1 MSNEISFQ
9 LEHQEADNLWGTLSS
24 TKPAQIH
31 ADPGVPYLVHELR
44 MTLKDLQKE
53 PDEEMPFIQTPQGMG
68 ALPDRVAYC
77 KKHDL
82 TLEYFPKAGV
92 EWVFPQRLLV
102 ILKLVLKDAVK
113 LQSGASFETFVKMC
127 ATLRLTGWFKKNF
140 NKAVS
145 ITLDD
150 DCDLDP
156 EPGKEQEADEA
167 ADEPDGG
174 PKDTAMGAAAD

>member
-1 MSNEISFQ
+1 MANEISFQ
-9 LEHQEADNLWGTLSS
+9 LEHKDADNLWGTLSNVN
-24 TKPAQIH
+24 PAKIH

-44 MTLKDLQKE
+44 MTLKGLQKE
-53 PDEEMPFIQTPQGMG
+53 PEEEMPYVQTPQGMG

-82 TLEYFPKAGV
+82 TLDYFPKAGV

-102 ILKLVLKDAVK
+102 ILKLVLKDAVR
-113 LQSGASFETFVKMC
+113 LQSGAGVETFVKLC
-127 ATLRLTGWFKKNF
+127 ANLRLSGWFKKNF

-156 EPGKEQEADEA
+156 EPGDEQDSDEA
-167 ADEPDGG
+167 ADEPE
-174 PKDTAMGAAAD
+174 AEAAD